1 MVDGWWGTFGGRR
14 TSMCTRVDGATTETT
29 AYAHDLNDRLLAKID
44 PSGYVLAYEYDAA
57 GHRARFSI
65 TNVLDISYAYDLRN
79 RLTEINAN
87 GKATQFS
94 YDAAGYRTNAV
105 WPNGTLATYA
115 YDDAGQLLS
124 LVHGRA
130 NPPGEPLA
138 SFSYAYDLS
147 GNRTHMITLEG
158 TNSYAYDARD
168 WLMTATY
175 PDGKS
180 EDFAYDPVGNR
191 TSLVQT
197 VAGGPATTTDYAYGP
212 VNRLLSSSS
221 SETNEYTYD
230 SAGRLVAQ
238 TVDPAGGG
246 AGGQSRAY
254 GYDFMSRM
262 TSLTDTNGSVFGYA
276 FDGAGNRIRQS
287 LNDCLSTRFVYD
299 GPNAVLELNASNEVA
314 WAWVNGPGVDQPV
327 ERIGFI
333 NGTARARQV
342 FHADGLGSIGALTDE
357 SGSAIQTY
365 AYEAFGSIRAQTG
378 ADLNR
383 VTFTA
388 REALGDSRS
397 FYYYRNRVLDS
408 NTGRFT
414 SEDPLKFIDGPNRYI
429 YVGDNP
435 INWIDPLGLTDEVDQ
450 AQNIQS
456 DIEFIQTFNPQWADQ
471 LRKQYPGGYSGGAS
485 CSRFV
490 SDSKGNTIPLKPGET
505 FKSSPNGEY
514 IQVYGADGKAT
525 GTRLDGPHSPLK
537 HSDPRALQPH
547 SHIPCMT
554 NPDGTPWLPAQ

>member
-1 MVDGWWGTFGGRR
+1 
-14 TSMCTRVDGATTETT
+14 MCTRVDGATTETT

-262 TSLTDTNGSVFGYA
+262 TSLTDTNGSVFSYA
-276 FDGAGNRIRQS
+276 FDGEGNRIRQS

-357 SGSAIQTY
+357 SGEPVQTY
-365 AYEAFGSIRAQTG
+365 AYVAFGKVRVRTG

-383 VTFTA
+383 VTYTA
-388 REALGDSRS
+388 REAMGDSLG
-397 FYYYRNRVLDS
+397 FFYYRNRIVDP

-414 SEDPLKFIDGPNRYI
+414 SEDPLGFVDGANRYG
-429 YVGDNP
+429 YVNNNP
-435 INWIDPLGLTDEVDQ
+435 IIWIDPLGLDIDNTKGKGKVFFKHEQTDEVLTVQ
-450 AQNIQS
+450 
-456 DIEFIQTFNPQWADQ
+456 
-471 LRKQYPGGYSGGAS
+471 
-485 CSRFV
+485 
-490 SDSKGNTIPLKPGET
+490 PGEYFNGRHDGVIEPCT
-505 FKSSPNGEY
+505 GDVYKTPGKSWIPFGQDNVVIGKNGK
-514 IQVYGADGKAT
+514 IQDVTDKFGGGRKGKEFREDH
-525 GTRLDGPHSPLK
+525 GDWERLFRASDLLK
-537 HSDPRALQPH
+537 KSL
-547 SHIPCMT
+547 SKCSE
-554 NPDGTPWLPAQ
+554 